1 MDRSRSEAYN
11 LVKMDE
17 GEVQG
22 DFAEMSYSRGE
33 TSFWVEKGHFG
44 SFLG

>member
-22 DFAEMSYSRGE
+22 DFAEISCSRGE
-33 TSFWVEKGHFG
+33 TNFWVEKSHFG
-44 SFLG
+44 LF